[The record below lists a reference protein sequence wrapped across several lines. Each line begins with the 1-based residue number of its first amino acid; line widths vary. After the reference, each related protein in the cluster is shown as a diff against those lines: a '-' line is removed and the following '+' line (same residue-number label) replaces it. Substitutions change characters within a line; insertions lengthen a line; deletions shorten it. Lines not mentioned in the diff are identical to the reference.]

1 MPRDGGAMKEMP
13 PVATQQPRYQ
23 GAARKLSQQLVDQWF
38 DRLIHAPQRGRKVA
52 YMFIVGPLLDL
63 ALAFDMEICLPE
75 LNAFRSAIRRTSLGF
90 ILKSEEFGYS
100 IDACNY
106 LKNDVGAILSDMAFP
121 MGRIPRADIILGCT
135 YCNTHIKWVEAW
147 RGFWDPPTVFVDVP
161 SRVTV
166 GREEEY
172 WGSEVYHHDH
182 RYVLRQL
189 EEAVR
194 VCEEITGQKFN
205 PDKLAE
211 VEEKENRVA
220 DLWRRIIY
228 ANTHVPALYDA
239 LADGVNLMG
248 IINAYRTTG
257 MPEAITALEEAL
269 RELEER
275 KELGLWASPQEKFRI
290 VEDMTP
296 CTPYLRQFIGF
307 FSRWGA
313 VFVYS
318 TYMSIMAE
326 TSFRYDTSRPLE
338 SLADALLRYNYPL
351 SEYSSL
357 TRLERIEKLVRE
369 FQGDAV
375 VFHAMQSCRMLS
387 ACMPDYR
394 ERLIREGIPTLVLES
409 DMADPRRFTEG
420 QMRNEVDA
428 FFEALE
434 QGRLSRQGMTK
445 A

>member
-1 MPRDGGAMKEMP
+1 MADTPSTT
-13 PVATQQPRYQ
+13 TQQPRYQ

-63 ALAFDMEICLPE
+63 ALAFDMEISLPE
-75 LNAFRSAIRRTSLGF
+75 LNAFKSSIHKASLGF
-90 ILKSEEFGYS
+90 IMKSEEFGYS
-100 IDACNY
+100 ADVCNY
-106 LKNDVGAILSDMAFP
+106 VKNDVGAILSDMAFP
-121 MGRIPRADIILGCT
+121 MGKIPKADVALGVT
-135 YCNTHIKWVEAW
+135 YCNTYIKWAEVWEK
-147 RGFWDPPTVFVDVP
+147 FWGCPIVLVDVP

-211 VEEKENRVA
+211 VEERFNRA
-220 DLWRRIIY
+220 QELWRQIVY

-290 VEDMTP
+290 VEDHVP
-296 CTPYLRQFIGF
+296 CLPYLRQFIQLF
-307 FSRWGA
+307 KRWGV

-318 TYMSIMAE
+318 TYMGMLIE

-338 SLADALLRYNYPL
+338 SLADALLRYNVPE
-351 SEYSSL
+351 SEYSFL
-357 TRLERIEKLVRE
+357 ARLERIEKLVSE
-369 FQGDAV
+369 FAGDGV
-375 VFHAMQSCRMLS
+375 VFHSIKSCRLDS

-394 ERLIREGIPTLVLES
+394 ERLIREGIPTLVIES
-409 DMADPRRFTEG
+409 DVADPRYFSEA
-420 QMRNEVDA
+420 QIRNRVDA

-434 QGRLSRQGMTK
+434 QKKFYQREAPTG
-445 A
+445 